1 MIDLT
6 VVEEKDANS
15 NIPANNVA
23 PVSDVCNVL
32 LSADEFFPGR
42 SSGLEFEEEEDL
54 VIDEFLGEEENTSD
68 DFLAAVR
75 TFSLDW
81 LPCFAHVLQLPILG
95 AIGKQVLY

>member
-54 VIDEFLGEEENTSD
+54 VTSESELEDSSSEHEIDED
-68 DFLAAVR
+68 
-75 TFSLDW
+75 LDMD
-81 LPCFAHVLQLPILG
+81 
-95 AIGKQVLY
+95 